1 MLATLLAGVTWSDA
15 TWTPKL
21 ALDLEGGTQ
30 IILQPVTEDA
40 SAITPD
46 VINQAI
52 AIIRQR
58 VDASGVAEAE
68 ITSQG
73 GGNIVV
79 GLPGQPDEAT
89 LDLVRTPAV
98 MDFRS
103 VLAVDYGMPG
113 ADPEAGV
120 EGLPTD
126 AELAPDSLG
135 YS

>member
-1 MLATLLAGVTWSDA
+1 GRPLL
-15 TWTPKL
+15 
-21 ALDLEGGTQ
+21 
-30 IILQPVTEDA
+30 ILTPVTEKGE
-40 SAITPD
+40 AIPPD

-52 AIIRQR
+52 SIIRQR

-98 MDFRS
+98 MDFRA
-103 VLAVDYGMPG
+103 VLVMDYGVPG
-113 ADPEAGV
+113 TDPEAGV

-126 AELAPDSLG
+126 AE
-135 YS
+135 